1 MSVEEK
7 EILESG
13 YFYIKPAANHIL
25 TVGKGIIK
33 DPYTAILELVKNSY
47 DADAENVYIS
57 LSFKEDVTKII
68 IEDDGHGM
76 SYDVVTTKWMVPSTQ
91 DKLRQRKSLLKK
103 RPLQGRKG
111 IGRYA
116 ASILG
121 DDLLMTT
128 TDIASSITTELYL
141 DWNDFASDSKFLEDV
156 DILIESYKS
165 SNKNGTYLS
174 ATGKK
179 NWSDQEIDELIR
191 SLRRLLSPF
200 DDIDNDFKIF
210 LKIEKNDSEKY
221 LDYFSRI
228 NPLPVLEYYHYRI
241 FGSIDFDKKDENGND
256 CLKAKLTIENKK
268 LQNILPINI
277 EKNIILKNSR
287 YSSLITI
294 DIRAFDLDED
304 LKISGISEDESRKQ
318 LKELPGVAVI
328 KDGFRVRPYGDKKV
342 DWLGLNERRY
352 NNPTLRLSNNQVAG
366 YITVLQEEESHLEEK
381 ASREGF
387 KENEY
392 YEGLIFIILSCL
404 TELEPVR
411 YKFRKKHSKGG
422 RKPKS
427 INEQIDI
434 VSNFESLNDK
444 IFSLFQESNLSEEL
458 FTKVKN
464 VIEEEAKEKAEQF
477 EEIKKTIARYQGQ
490 VTLGKILTVVFH
502 EGRKPLNALKQHP
515 SFISAWSKEF
525 INAIDK
531 NDLLQSDDL
540 KLLYDK
546 ILDRL
551 QDNKAQAEL
560 FINIFKRLEPLANS
574 KRASAKEFP
583 IIKPLEDSFKL
594 FENELFEKNISFK
607 IESDNEVMFTGWE
620 IDFQIVFANLI
631 ENSIYWLANS
641 SEKYINVSIED
652 RDDKIIIDYQ
662 DSGAGIDVENIQ
674 NQDIF
679 DPGFTTKE
687 QGSGLGLSIAGEAL
701 ERNKGKIEA
710 VSSSE
715 GANFIIKLN
724 KF

>member
-1 MSVEEK
+1 MSEK

-33 DPYTAILELVKNSY
+33 DPFTAILELVKNSY
-47 DADAENVYIS
+47 DADAENVFVS
-57 LSFKEDVTKII
+57 LSFQENNTKII

-76 SYDVVTTKWMVPSTQ
+76 SYDIVTNKWMVPSTQ
-91 DKLRQRKSLLKK
+91 EKLRQRKSRFKK

-128 TDIASSITTELYL
+128 TDSESSVTTELYL
-141 DWNDFASDSKFLEDV
+141 NWNDFASDSKFLEDV
-156 DILIESYKS
+156 QILIESYKS
-165 SNKNGTYLS
+165 YNKNGTYLCV
-174 ATGKK
+174 TGKK
-179 NWSDQEIDELIR
+179 NWSDYELDELIS

-200 DDIDNDFKIF
+200 DDIDNDFRIHLSINK
-210 LKIEKNDSEKY
+210 KDSEKY
-221 LDYFSRI
+221 NEYSERVK
-228 NPLPVLEYYHYRI
+228 PLPVLEYYHYRI
-241 FGSIDFDKKDENGND
+241 YGTIDFLRVDEMGND
-256 CLKAKLTIENKK
+256 CLKAKLTIENKSLK
-268 LQNILPINI
+268 NILPLNI
-277 EKNIILKNSR
+277 EKEIILKDSK
-287 YSSLITI
+287 YSSRINV

-304 LKISGISEDESRKQ
+304 LKISGLSEDESRKQ

-366 YITVLQEEESHLEEK
+366 YVTVLQEEESHLEEK

-392 YEGLIFIILSCL
+392 YEGLVSIILTCL
-404 TELEPVR
+404 SELEPIR
-411 YKFRKKHSKGG
+411 YKYRKQHNKGG

-427 INEQIDI
+427 INEQIDNI
-434 VSNFESLNDK
+434 SNFESLNNK
-444 IFSLFQESNLSEEL
+444 IYSLFQESKLSDEV

-515 SFISAWSKEF
+515 TFISAWSQEF
-525 INAIDK
+525 IKAIESNNLLK
-531 NDLLQSDDL
+531 NNDLET
-540 KLLYDK
+540 LYNK

-574 KRASAKEFP
+574 KRASAKEFIIAKP
-583 IIKPLEDSFKL
+583 IIDSFKL
-594 FENELFEKNISFK
+594 FENEFHERGISYNITGD
-607 IESDNEVMFTGWE
+607 IETTHIGWE

-631 ENSIYWLANS
+631 ENSIYWMSDSASKN
-641 SEKYINVSIED
+641 IIVSIED
-652 RDDKIIIDYQ
+652 RDDKVVIDYQ
-662 DSGAGIDVENIQ
+662 DTGAGIDEENIQ

-687 QGSGLGLSIAGEAL
+687 EGSGLGLSIAGEAL

-710 VSSSE
+710 LSSAT
-715 GANFIIKLN
+715 GANFIIKLS
-724 KF
+724 K